1 MTAPAIYEVLIRG
14 TETGEIAGAHVCVW
28 EADGTDRNGNTRYA
42 PSAPTPLHLA
52 DVADTLTG
60 GLYAAGAQFTRMEAE
75 IAALKTDKT
84 ALEAE
89 VATLTTG
96 KAALDAEIAA
106 LKAEIEALKAP
117 AAQDDPAA
125 V

>member
-14 TETGEIAGAHVCVW
+14 TEAGEIAGAHVCVW

-52 DVADTLTG
+52 DVADTLTE

-75 IAALKTDKT
+75 LAA
-84 ALEAE
+84 ANAE
-89 VATLTTG
+89 VARLTAEL
-96 KAALDAEIAA
+96 AAR
-106 LKAEIEALKAP
+106 P
-117 AAQDDPAA
+117 AAPTPADDA
-125 V
+125 